1 MSAVAART
9 IVQWAALVLL
19 YLALAAV
26 LREVRLLR
34 GQVSRLQAALAT
46 GLTRT
51 EPTGVSGG
59 SGPGLRL
66 EAVAPGITAIVLVA
80 TSTCPLCRLV
90 LERLDTLVPETGP
103 GPQAEVVAQQIES
116 VPPSA
121 ESVPE
126 PGRVDHV
133 LLTYEEAAAWGE
145 PPRRLRVVRDET
157 AWSQLTHLEPPLL
170 AWVEPDG
177 TVRDLRLPASESDV
191 DAAVRAWSPQ
201 PAR

>member
-1 MSAVAART
+1 MSAVAALT
-9 IVQWAALVLL
+9 IVQWAALVVL

-51 EPTGVSGG
+51 DPAGGPATSGG
-59 SGPGLRL
+59 PAPGLRL
-66 EAVAPGITAIVLVA
+66 ETVSPGRTAIVLVA

-90 LERLDTLVPETGP
+90 LERLDTVVPETGSCP
-103 GPQAEVVAQQIES
+103 RVAQQIGS
-116 VPPSA
+116 APPPQSG
-121 ESVPE
+121 PE
-126 PGRVDHV
+126 PAGVDLV
-133 LLTYEEAAAWGE
+133 LLTYEEPAAWGE
-145 PPRRLRVVRDET
+145 PPRRLRVLRDES
-157 AWSQLTHLEPPLL
+157 AWSQLAHLEPPLL
-170 AWVEPDG
+170 AWLEPDG
-177 TVRDLRLPASESDV
+177 TVRDLRLPADESDV